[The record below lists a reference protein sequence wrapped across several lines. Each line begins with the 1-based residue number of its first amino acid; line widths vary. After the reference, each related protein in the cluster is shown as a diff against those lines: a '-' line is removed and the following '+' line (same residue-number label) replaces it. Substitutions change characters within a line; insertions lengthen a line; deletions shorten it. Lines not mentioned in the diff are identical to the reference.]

1 MSFKLFLSHPP
12 YPKSSFENENH
23 NFILSTKLFFL
34 LTIFLSLAIISI
46 QTINADV
53 ISLNSGGGTEI
64 AVTPDK
70 YLEGFFFGVN
80 PAPVCGNSVV
90 ESGEQCDDGN
100 VDNGDGCDANC
111 IIENGPVCGNDIVE
125 TNEQCD
131 DGEDNGVRCDNDNE
145 DCSYCTNSCSIKELD
160 EDDDSDDDDD
170 DENLLLSFAG
180 GCTPNW
186 ECGAWSECDSG
197 VMGRDCID
205 TNECY
210 LEINKPSETTKCT
223 VQVLVDEEEK
233 QSNNYWLWVIAALL
247 VLIIV
252 ILFNFK
258 NF

>member
-100 VDNGDGCDANC
+100 VVSGDGCSSTC
-111 IIENGPVCGNDIVE
+111 QTEV
-125 TNEQCD
+125 
-131 DGEDNGVRCDNDNE
+131 
-145 DCSYCTNSCSIKELD
+145 
-160 EDDDSDDDDD
+160 
-170 DENLLLSFAG
+170 AG
-180 GCTPNW
+180 G
-186 ECGAWSECDSG
+186 D
-197 VMGRDCID
+197 
-205 TNECY
+205 
-210 LEINKPSETTKCT
+210 
-223 VQVLVDEEEK
+223 
-233 QSNNYWLWVIAALL
+233 
-247 VLIIV
+247 
-252 ILFNFK
+252 
-258 NF
+258 